1 MAFVYFVLQ
10 DTKDLLNVPLN
21 VESEDSILEQLGT
34 KADQYFTNQMTAY
47 AELLPLTGG
56 NLTTAQQAT
65 NQYVAS
71 LYMARKQNFESAK
84 YWEERYKETTNTL
97 IALLTSDPTNRT
109 KRVSVTL
116 PYTTEPLKSDTG
128 LEY

>member
-1 MAFVYFVLQ
+1 MDFVYFVLQ

-34 KADQYFTNQMTAY
+34 KADQYFTNQMTSY
-47 AELLPLTGG
+47 AEQLPLTSG

-71 LYMARKQNFESAK
+71 LYMARKQNFDSAK
-84 YWEERYKETTNTL
+84 YWEDRYKETFNTL
-97 IALLTSDPTNRT
+97 VNLLTSDPTNRT
-109 KRVSVTL
+109 KRVAVTKA
-116 PYTTEPLKSDTG
+116 YITDPLKSDPL
-128 LEY
+128 LE

>member
-21 VESEDSILEQLGT
+21 VESEDSILGQLGT
-34 KADQYFTNQMTAY
+34 KADQYFTNQMTSY
-47 AELLPLTGG
+47 AELLPLSGG

-71 LYMARKQNFESAK
+71 LYMARKQNFDSAK
-84 YWEERYKETTNTL
+84 YWEDRYKETFNTL
-97 IALLTSDPTNRT
+97 VNILTADPTNRT
-109 KRVSVTL
+109 KRVAVTKS
-116 PYTTEPLKSDTG
+116 YITDPLKSDPL
-128 LEY
+128 LE

>member
-1 MAFVYFVLQ
+1 M
-10 DTKDLLNVPLN
+10 LNVPLN

-116 PYTTEPLKSDTG
+116 PYTTEPLKSDSG

>member
-21 VESEDSILEQLGT
+21 VESEDSILVQLGT
-34 KADQYFTNQMTAY
+34 KADQYFTNQMTSY
-47 AELLPLTGG
+47 AEQLPLTSG

-71 LYMARKQNFESAK
+71 LYMARKQNFDSAK
-84 YWEERYKETTNTL
+84 YWEDRYKETFNTL
-97 IALLTSDPTNRT
+97 VNLLTSDPTNRT
-109 KRVSVTL
+109 KRVAVTKA
-116 PYTTEPLKSDTG
+116 YITDPLKSDPL
-128 LEY
+128 LE

>member
-116 PYTTEPLKSDTG
+116 PYTTEPLKSDSG

>member
-116 PYTTEPLKSDTG
+116 PYTTEPLKSDSG
-128 LEY
+128 VEY

>member
-47 AELLPLTGG
+47 AELLPLTAG

-116 PYTTEPLKSDTG
+116 PYTTEPLKSDSG